1 MSQNRI
7 LIGAVNS
14 GSGKTTITCG
24 LMQALINRKQK
35 VTSFKC
41 GPDYIDPMF
50 HSKVIGADSRNL
62 DSFFNDENTVRY
74 LMKEGMKNSD
84 ISVVEGVMGYYDG
97 VSLKDTTASS
107 YEIAKI
113 TDTPVILVVNCRGM
127 SISVLPVIK
136 GFLEFK
142 KDSKIKGVILN
153 NMSKMIYTDIKELIE
168 EELNIKVL
176 GYVPKLTDC
185 TIESR
190 HLGLVTPNDIS
201 DLKKKLNVLAECLE
215 ETIDIDEI
223 IKIAGQAP
231 EIQCEEVKVPKI
243 ESRLKIAVA
252 LDEAFCFYYKDNL
265 NILERMGA
273 KIEYFSPLRDKC
285 VPEDADGLILG
296 GGYPELYAKAL
307 SENKSMLKSIKN
319 VIDNDM
325 PVLAECGGFMYLHD
339 RLQDKDENY
348 YDMAKVIKGESFK
361 TNRLG
366 RFGYIEVSA
375 LSDNYL
381 FSKGESIMAHEFH
394 YWNSTNCGE
403 KFMARKTLRKKDW
416 KCIHVI
422 NNLIAGY
429 PHFNYYSNLNIP
441 YRFLKKCEN
450 YRGIK

>member
-403 KFMARKTLRKKDW
+403 NFMARKTLRKKDW

-450 YRGIK
+450 YRGLK